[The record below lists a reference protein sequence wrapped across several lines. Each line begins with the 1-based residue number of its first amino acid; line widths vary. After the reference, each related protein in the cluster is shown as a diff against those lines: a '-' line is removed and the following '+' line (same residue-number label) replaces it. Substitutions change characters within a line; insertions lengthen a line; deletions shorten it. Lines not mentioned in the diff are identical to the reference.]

1 MKTKPV
7 LSLFVTLLLTAYT
20 CIAQDA
26 MFKKPSQ
33 SMTPFGEKLPPP
45 DMSKYQRRS
54 FPGTVRAGTGNAFI
68 RIKDLN
74 ANTIKKDPAAFKQL
88 ILQGRNIPA
97 SSPNVT
103 ARPAITTDDAVTEQS
118 DFHLTKDINALSESF
133 PADYSD
139 LYFHQS
145 FAILDG
151 VVYFAADDGI
161 HGDELWRSDGTAAGT
176 YMVKDIEPGIAGSN
190 LYNITA
196 LNGEL
201 YFSAF
206 TSAYGWEPWISNG
219 TKSGTQLLKD
229 IVPGP
234 SGSDASEFMSM
245 GNTVYFAADAG
256 TFIWGELWQT
266 DGTAKGTK
274 LVKDLGDRGQGG
286 DGITQLTAVNNQL
299 FFTFFS
305 YGSFSWQLWRSDGT
319 NKGTYRVAK
328 SALFPN
334 DPPAQLT
341 ANANQLYFSADEG
354 SGRRLWVSDGT
365 DAGTK
370 QAPRANDIYIEAD
383 DFGINFPV
391 MDNVLYAPG
400 FTSTKGDAL
409 YKFDASNSD
418 GLVKIKDLTTATEP
432 DVIVPSQ
439 MAVVNH
445 TLYFKVTNDNGGVHD
460 ELWSSGGEKTSTGI
474 VTSFNPGEAI
484 NELYNGNG
492 MLYFTKYDIVFGNE
506 LWQVSD
512 TFFGKFPVIQSDVFS
527 GATSSNPNFLTSY
540 QGRVIFAATS
550 KKGTELF
557 ITNPIGFGATLV
569 KDINTTSTSSSYAGT
584 SSVRI
589 TPVGPGVIFDAYENV
604 HGDEL
609 YRSDGTDSGT
619 RLIND
624 ILPGEFSSY
633 PFLFSSKKNKA
644 YFVANSTD
652 SSFSIY
658 GTNGTKSNLEKLIPD
673 YSSYNY
679 GLVDYQVSSKG
690 FIFYV
695 LFNFIDGTYEL
706 WRSDG
711 TAGGNIKL
719 SSAVYSSDFLNV
731 TNDLAFFAAGDAAHG
746 YELWESDGSIAGTKM
761 VKDINPGAG
770 SSEPGGLF
778 VYKNEVYFGAFDG
791 VNHAFW
797 KSDGTKAGTVELKN
811 IDPWWGF
818 DVIQT
823 KSFFC
828 ISNDTLYFSAINYS
842 NGKGTELWKT
852 DGTAK
857 GTQVIKD
864 INRPDDS
871 IAVGPVDLTDVNGI
885 VFFSADDGIHGR
897 ELWKTDGTAA
907 GTKLVKDITPG
918 PDGSALYS
926 LVSYAGRLFFINNG
940 VLWSSDGTANGT
952 GPVNNA
958 FIQGVDAANITV
970 GKDQLFIGGYTQKYG
985 TELYAGTVTE
995 TGNFAVTQVSGD
1007 DAVQTNMSF
1016 SAAVY
1021 PNPVVSNSVL
1031 ELSGKVKNMSVSIT
1045 DISGRK
1051 LWQVVNSDATII
1063 NLPLEKLAAGNYIV
1077 TVTNGMQ
1084 SKTIKVVKQ

>member
-7 LSLFVTLLLTAYT
+7 LSLFVMLLLTTCT

-26 MFKKPSQ
+26 MNKKPSQ
-33 SMTPFGEKLPPP
+33 SIIRFGEKLPPP
-45 DMSKYQRRS
+45 DLSKYQRIS
-54 FPGTVRAGTGNAFI
+54 LPGTVRAGTGNAI
-68 RIKDLN
+68 IPIKDLN

-88 ILQGRNIPA
+88 ILQRRNMPA
-97 SSPNVT
+97 SSPNVNT
-103 ARPAITTDDAVTEQS
+103 IPAMTTDDAGTEQS

-133 PADYSD
+133 PSDYLD

-151 VVYFAADDGI
+151 VVYFAANDGI

-176 YMVKDIEPGIAGSN
+176 YMVKDIEPGLAGSN

-206 TSAYGWEPWISNG
+206 TSQYGWEPWISNG
-219 TKSGTQLLKD
+219 TESGTQVLKD

-256 TFIWGELWQT
+256 TYIWGELWQT

-305 YGSFSWQLWRSDGT
+305 YGASSWQLWRSDGT
-319 NKGTYRVAK
+319 NKGTYRVATN
-328 SALFPN
+328 ALFPN

-341 ANANQLYFSADEG
+341 AYANQLYFSADEG

-365 DAGTK
+365 DEGTK
-370 QAPRANDIYIEAD
+370 QAPRANNIYIEAD

-400 FTSTKGDAL
+400 FTSAKGDAL

-418 GLVKIKDLTTATEP
+418 GLVKVKDLTTATEP

-460 ELWSSGGEKTSTGI
+460 ELWSSGGDKTSTGI
-474 VTSFNPGEAI
+474 VTSFNPGETI

-506 LWQVSD
+506 LWQVFD
-512 TFFGKFPVIQSDVFS
+512 TFFGKFPVIQSDVFT

-589 TPVGPGVIFDAYENV
+589 TPLGPGVIFDAYENV

-624 ILPGEFSSY
+624 ILPGEFSSS

-644 YFVANSTD
+644 YFTANSTD
-652 SSFSIY
+652 TSFSIY
-658 GTNGTKSNLEKLIPD
+658 GTNGTKSGLEKLTPD
-673 YSSYNY
+673 YSNPYI
-679 GLVDYQVSSKG
+679 LMDYQVSSTG

-695 LFNFIDGTYEL
+695 LYNYISNIYEL

-719 SSAVYSSDFLNV
+719 SSAVYSGDFLNV
-731 TNDLAFFAAGDAAHG
+731 ANDLAFFVAGDAAHG

-791 VNHAFW
+791 INHAFW

-828 ISNDTLYFSAINYS
+828 ISNNILYFSAINYS

-864 INRPDDS
+864 INPFDDS
-871 IAVGPVDLTDVNGI
+871 VAVGPYELTDVNGTL
-885 VFFSADDGIHGR
+885 FFTANDGINGR
-897 ELWKTDGTAA
+897 ELWKSDGTGG

-918 PDGSALYS
+918 PDGSSLYS
-926 LVSYAGRLFFINNG
+926 LVSYVGRLFFINNG
-940 VLWSSDGTANGT
+940 VLWSSDGTVNGT
-952 GPVNNA
+952 RAVSNA
-958 FIQGVDAANITV
+958 FIQQVDVANITV
-970 GKDQLFIGGYTQKYG
+970 GRDQLFIGGYTQKYG

-1007 DAVQTNMSF
+1007 DAVKTNTSF
-1016 SAAVY
+1016 GATVY

-1031 ELSGKVKNMSVSIT
+1031 QLTGKVKNISVSIT
-1045 DISGRK
+1045 DMSGRK
-1051 LWQVVNSDATII
+1051 LWQVVNSDATTV

-1077 TVTNGMQ
+1077 AVTNGVEN
-1084 SKTIKVVKQ
+1084 KTIKVVKQ